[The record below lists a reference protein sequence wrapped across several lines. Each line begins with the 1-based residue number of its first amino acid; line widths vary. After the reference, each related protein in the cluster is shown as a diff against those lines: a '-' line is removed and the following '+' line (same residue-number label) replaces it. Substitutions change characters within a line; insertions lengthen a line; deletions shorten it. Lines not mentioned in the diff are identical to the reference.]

1 MADDDKD
8 YASSRP
14 SLDQLGYSNVNNP
27 FNDIN
32 LESKFVWGKK
42 NQRDRKEFGLSSTEL
57 DRRERDRKREADE
70 ELAKL
75 NKRRAERELERK
87 QREEEMEQKQRDA
100 ELAQMGDWHA
110 KEEEVSKNSL
120 CESHTINNVYV

>member
-1 MADDDKD
+1 MDLDDNIP
-8 YASSRP
+8 SSRP
-14 SLDQLGYSNVNNP
+14 TLDQLGYSNVNNP

-42 NQRDRKEFGLSSTEL
+42 KQRDRKDFGLSTSEL
-57 DRRERDRKREADE
+57 EQRERDRKREADE

-87 QREEEMEQKQRDA
+87 EREEEMERKQREA

-110 KEEEVSKNSL
+110 KEEEVSQWN
-120 CESHTINNVYV
+120 